1 MQKLKLALIYGSV
14 REGRLCDKVAAWVK
28 SEIESDPAFEISIL
42 DPRTF
47 YQPLVSGAA
56 TDAVMGRMRSLIA
69 DADAFLVVTPEYNH
83 SYPAALKLV
92 IDAVH
97 EQWHAKP
104 VAFVSYGGVSGGLR
118 AVEHLR
124 QVFAELHA
132 VSVRDTV
139 SFSNVWEQFAG
150 NAKPVASAHRSIA
163 AMLARLKWWATA
175 LRTARAATPFIES
188 PT

>member
-14 REGRLCDKVAAWVK
+14 REGRLCDKVASWVK
-28 SEIESDPAFEISIL
+28 TEIESDPAIEVSVL

-56 TDAVMGRMRSLIA
+56 HDPALHQLRSLIA
-69 DADAFLVVTPEYNH
+69 DADCFLVVTPEYNH

-92 IDAVH
+92 IDAVN
-97 EQWHAKP
+97 EQWQAKP
-104 VAFVSYGGVSGGLR
+104 VAFVSYGGVSGGIR

-139 SFSNVWEQFAG
+139 SFSNVWEQFGG
-150 NAKPVASAHRSIA
+150 NGKPVESARRSIVT
-163 AMLARLKWWATA
+163 MLARLKWWATA
-175 LRTARAATPFIES
+175 LRSARATTPFAQS
-188 PT
+188 PA